1 MENERGKGS
10 FVFETKSKEKKFYF
24 RKIFCVSIIGNG
36 LHMVVKGFFIMM
48 ESTRA
53 RSDESSIRLWDKNKR
68 KNFHI

>member
-1 MENERGKGS
+1 M
-10 FVFETKSKEKKFYF
+10 
-24 RKIFCVSIIGNG
+24 GNG
-36 LHMVVKGFFIMM
+36 LHMVVKGIWLMM